1 MHYLHRILVNVGELK
16 KQEGHKPSKE
26 EVRYHAESNT
36 EDYYNQAFDWRETDS
51 AGRWKSVYPK
61 QVYFA
66 SKDIEWFVNELR
78 DVLAIQKDNIDSAM
92 AQLRATCGTDLDKII
107 ESLWGFNDKFDKQE
121 DGANGMTAYYLSKV
135 AQILHGD
142 YKADSCFYNTDTYSA
157 RLYQS
162 DIDEVIKAPENWAL
176 VMFDYHD

>member
-1 MHYLHRILVNVGELK
+1 MHYLHKILVNVAELK
-16 KQEGHKPSKE
+16 RQEGHRPSKE
-26 EVRYHAESNT
+26 EVRYFAESST
-36 EDYYNQAFDWRETDS
+36 ENYYNQAFDWRETDS
-51 AGRWKSVYPK
+51 AGRWKTEYPK

-66 SKDIEWFVNELR
+66 AKDIEWFKKELNE
-78 DVLAIQKDNIDSAM
+78 VIAIQKNNIDSAV

-107 ESLWGFNDKFDKQE
+107 ESLWQFNDVYDKRD

-142 YKADSCFYNTDTYSA
+142 YKADSCFYNTATYSA
-157 RLYQS
+157 RLYPS
-162 DIDEVIKAPENWAL
+162 DIEEVIKEPQNWAL

>member
-1 MHYLHRILVNVGELK
+1 MHYLHKILVNVAELE
-16 KQEGHKPSKE
+16 KQEGHKLDADD
-26 EVRYHAESNT
+26 VRCYAESST
-36 EDYYNQAFDWRETDS
+36 DDYYNQAFDWRETDS
-51 AGRWKSVYPK
+51 AGRWEAEYPK

-66 SKDIEWFVNELR
+66 SDDIEWFKKELNE
-78 DVLAIQKDNIDSAM
+78 VIAIQKDNLDSAV

-107 ESLWGFNDKFDKQE
+107 ESLWQFNDVFDKQE

-135 AQILHGD
+135 AQILHGE
-142 YKADSCFYNTDTYSA
+142 YKADSCFYNTNTYSA

-162 DIDEVIKAPENWAL
+162 DIDEVIKVPENWAL